1 MALRNGLLIHGP
13 TSWAVAAR
21 DRDGEI
27 EVASGPKP
35 SFTPGG
41 LGSTP
46 LLRGPLRLAEALA
59 IVPLARLRLASAR
72 LPFEDRTVVIAV
84 VASAIGSR
92 LLRRLSPATVGR
104 EAAIALLGALPAFTA
119 LRDSDLAAY
128 HGVEHKSIG
137 GYETGTDPAAVPK
150 EHERCGSNLIAPML
164 ALSVAGQVAGR
175 APRRQARPRR
185 ARDRRAGS
193 GRRRGRALRL
203 RRAPSRFRA
212 RAGDPRAGLRDPAPF
227 STREPTADQLEV
239 GVAALNEILTA
250 GTRSCRYRLEHADL
264 ARRPARP
271 PTSPGTSYTIST
283 RPDDRCSW
291 GDRLLPVAH
300 VQAPAADQATGDLRR
315 SRRRR

>member
-21 DRDGEI
+21 NRDGEI

-84 VASAIGSR
+84 IASAIGSR
-92 LLRRLSPATVGR
+92 LLRRRSPATVGR
-104 EAAIALLGALPAFTA
+104 EAVIALLGALPAFTA

-164 ALSVAGQVAGR
+164 ALSVGGQVAVERFVARPGPVARGIAGLAAVGGAVELFSYAERHPESRLGR
-175 APRRQARPRR
+175 AIHGPGYEIQR
-185 ARDRRAGS
+185 A
-193 GRRRGRALRL
+193 
-203 RRAPSRFRA
+203 
-212 RAGDPRAGLRDPAPF
+212 F

-239 GVAALNEILTA
+239 GVAALNEIL
-250 GTRSCRYRLEHADL
+250 RLEHE
-264 ARRPARP
+264 
-271 PTSPGTSYTIST
+271 
-283 RPDDRCSW
+283 
-291 GDRLLPVAH
+291 
-300 VQAPAADQATGDLRR
+300 AADTV
-315 SRRRR
+315 

>member
-1 MALRNGLLIHGP
+1 VSSNGAGPATEGRLRLGGMALRNGLLIHGP

-21 DRDGEI
+21 SREGEI

-84 VASAIGSR
+84 IASAIGSR

-104 EAAIALLGALPAFTA
+104 EAVIALLGALPAFTA

-164 ALSVAGQVAGR
+164 ALSVGGQVAVERLVARPGPVARGIAALAAVGGAVELFAYAERHPDSALGR
-175 APRRQARPRR
+175 AIQGPGYEIQR
-185 ARDRRAGS
+185 A
-193 GRRRGRALRL
+193 
-203 RRAPSRFRA
+203 
-212 RAGDPRAGLRDPAPF
+212 F

-239 GVAALNEILTA
+239 GVAALNEIL
-250 GTRSCRYRLEHADL
+250 RLEHE
-264 ARRPARP
+264 
-271 PTSPGTSYTIST
+271 
-283 RPDDRCSW
+283 
-291 GDRLLPVAH
+291 
-300 VQAPAADQATGDLRR
+300 AADTV
-315 SRRRR
+315 

>member
-1 MALRNGLLIHGP
+1 VSSNGAGPATEERLRLGGMALRNGLLIHGP

-21 DRDGEI
+21 NHDGEI

-84 VASAIGSR
+84 IASAIGSR

-104 EAAIALLGALPAFTA
+104 EAVIALLGALPAFTA

-164 ALSVAGQVAGR
+164 ALSVSGQVAVERLVARPGPVARGIAALAAVGGAVELFAYAERHPDSALGR
-175 APRRQARPRR
+175 AIHGPGYEIQR
-185 ARDRRAGS
+185 A
-193 GRRRGRALRL
+193 
-203 RRAPSRFRA
+203 
-212 RAGDPRAGLRDPAPF
+212 F

-239 GVAALNEILTA
+239 GVAALNEIL
-250 GTRSCRYRLEHADL
+250 RLEHE
-264 ARRPARP
+264 
-271 PTSPGTSYTIST
+271 
-283 RPDDRCSW
+283 
-291 GDRLLPVAH
+291 
-300 VQAPAADQATGDLRR
+300 AADTV
-315 SRRRR
+315 